1 MKPTYL
7 ELVVSEDYNIVSYGS
22 TDIHFHP
29 VIKKPN
35 HLRVYVPYI
44 ENDEIFRLFCTGAPD
59 GLDLEVVLPNVY
71 INKSVDHKF
80 AGKSRINDILE
91 KDIPLI
97 RYTDDSVNKVS
108 KYIDKLMESL
118 DIKYVFDEYIES
130 IRNEEK
136 LERAKRYHND
146 CIKTINL
153 ITILTFAL
161 SSYNHI
167 IIPTPHYKK
176 PGKDII
182 PKIDVEPD
190 FQIANY
196 PILEKYLCFEDNIRR
211 TKKNVLEI
219 LKERRQTNDKF

>member
-1 MKPTYL
+1 MKPAYL

-29 VIKKPN
+29 VVKKQ
-35 HLRVYVPYI
+35 HLRVYVPYN
-44 ENDEIFRLFCTGAPD
+44 ENDEIFKLFCASAPD
-59 GLDLEVVLPNVY
+59 GLDLEVILPNVY

-80 AGKSRINDILE
+80 AGRSRINSIIE

-97 RYTDDSVNKVS
+97 RYTDDSVKKVS
-108 KYIDKLMESL
+108 KYMDKLMESL

-130 IRNEEK
+130 IKNEER
-136 LERAKRYHND
+136 LTRAKLYHNE

-167 IIPTPHYKK
+167 IIPTPHYKNS
-176 PGKDII
+176 GKDVI
-182 PKIDVEPD
+182 PKIDAEPE
-190 FQIANY
+190 FLIANY
-196 PILEKYLCFEDNIRR
+196 PILEKYLRLEDNIRR
-211 TKKNVLEI
+211 TKKNILKD
-219 LKERRQTNDKF
+219 LKERGKK